1 MTEIMRERERGEI
14 LTAIMRERERGE
26 ILTAIMREIER
37 ESACGYIEGDNET
50 DRKRER
56 ESVVKYSRR

>member
-1 MTEIMRERERGEI
+1 MTEI
-14 LTAIMRERERGE
+14 T
-26 ILTAIMREIER
+26 REIER

-56 ESVVKYSRR
+56 ERAW